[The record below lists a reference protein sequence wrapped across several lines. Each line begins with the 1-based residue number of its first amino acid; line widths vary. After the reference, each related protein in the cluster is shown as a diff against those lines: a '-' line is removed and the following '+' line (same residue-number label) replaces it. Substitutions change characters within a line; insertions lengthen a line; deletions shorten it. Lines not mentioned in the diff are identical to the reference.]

1 MAIRDV
7 EVKIQLSELENV
19 VMVAHS
25 EAMKA
30 VKEENLSRAE
40 VIKSIHVCAVMLGII
55 NAHLTGVKPISEEE
69 LQDAREAD
77 AMANFLYQFF
87 KTMGGSDDGN

>member
-19 VMVAHS
+19 IMVAHS

-30 VKEENLSRAE
+30 AGLSPEGNMKAAN
-40 VIKSIHVCAVMLGII
+40 ITAVMVGKVR
-55 NAHLTGVKPISEEE
+55 NHLTGVELLPEKKMARARMFDALSSILFEGEE
-69 LQDAREAD
+69 
-77 AMANFLYQFF
+77 NN
-87 KTMGGSDDGN
+87 DGN

>member
-19 VMVAHS
+19 VMVAHL

-30 VKEENLSRAE
+30 AGLSPE
-40 VIKSIHVCAVMLGII
+40 GDMKLLI
-55 NAHLTGVKPISEEE
+55 
-69 LQDAREAD
+69 
-77 AMANFLYQFF
+77 
-87 KTMGGSDDGN
+87 

>member
-30 VKEENLSRAE
+30 AGLSPEGNMKAAN
-40 VIKSIHVCAVMLGII
+40 ITAVMV
-55 NAHLTGVKPISEEE
+55 NKMRNHLTGVELLPEKKMARVRMFDALSSILFEGEE
-69 LQDAREAD
+69 
-77 AMANFLYQFF
+77 NN
-87 KTMGGSDDGN
+87 DGN

>member
-30 VKEENLSRAE
+30 AGLSPEGNMKAAN
-40 VIKSIHVCAVMLGII
+40 ITAVMVGKVR
-55 NAHLTGVKPISEEE
+55 NHLTGVELLPEKKMARARMFNALSSILFEGEE
-69 LQDAREAD
+69 
-77 AMANFLYQFF
+77 NN
-87 KTMGGSDDGN
+87 DGN

>member
-30 VKEENLSRAE
+30 AGLSPEGNMKA
-40 VIKSIHVCAVMLGII
+40 AII
-55 NAHLTGVKPISEEE
+55 TAIMVGMVRNHLTGVDLLPEKKMARARMFDALSSILFEGEE
-69 LQDAREAD
+69 
-77 AMANFLYQFF
+77 NN
-87 KTMGGSDDGN
+87 DGN

>member
-30 VKEENLSRAE
+30 AGLSPEGNMKAAN
-40 VIKSIHVCAVMLGII
+40 IAAVMVGKVR
-55 NAHLTGVKPISEEE
+55 NHLTGVELLPEKKMARARMFDALSSILFEGEE
-69 LQDAREAD
+69 
-77 AMANFLYQFF
+77 NN
-87 KTMGGSDDGN
+87 DGN

>member
-19 VMVAHS
+19 IMVAHS

-30 VKEENLSRAE
+30 AGLSPEGNMKAAN
-40 VIKSIHVCAVMLGII
+40 ITAVMVGKVR
-55 NAHLTGVKPISEEE
+55 NHLTGVELLPEKKMARARMFDALSSILYEGEE
-69 LQDAREAD
+69 
-77 AMANFLYQFF
+77 NN
-87 KTMGGSDDGN
+87 DGN

>member
-30 VKEENLSRAE
+30 AGLSPEENMKAAN
-40 VIKSIHVCAVMLGII
+40 ITAVMVGKVR
-55 NAHLTGVKPISEEE
+55 NHLTGVELLPEKKMARARMFDALSSILFEGEE
-69 LQDAREAD
+69 
-77 AMANFLYQFF
+77 NN
-87 KTMGGSDDGN
+87 DGN

>member
-30 VKEENLSRAE
+30 AGLSPEGNMKAAN
-40 VIKSIHVCAVMLGII
+40 ITAVMVGKVR
-55 NAHLTGVKPISEEE
+55 NHLTGVELLPEKKMARARMLDALSSILFEGEE
-69 LQDAREAD
+69 
-77 AMANFLYQFF
+77 NN
-87 KTMGGSDDGN
+87 DGN

>member
-25 EAMKA
+25 GAMKA
-30 VKEENLSRAE
+30 AGLSPEGNMKAAN
-40 VIKSIHVCAVMLGII
+40 ITAVMVGKVR
-55 NAHLTGVKPISEEE
+55 NHLTGVELLPEKKMARARMFDALSSILFEGEE
-69 LQDAREAD
+69 
-77 AMANFLYQFF
+77 NN
-87 KTMGGSDDGN
+87 DGN

>member
-1 MAIRDV
+1 MATRDV

-30 VKEENLSRAE
+30 AGLSPEGNMKAAN
-40 VIKSIHVCAVMLGII
+40 ITAVMVGKVR
-55 NAHLTGVKPISEEE
+55 NHLTGVELLPEKKMARARMFDALSSILFEGEE
-69 LQDAREAD
+69 
-77 AMANFLYQFF
+77 NN
-87 KTMGGSDDGN
+87 DGN

>member
-30 VKEENLSRAE
+30 AGLSPEGNMKAAN
-40 VIKSIHVCAVMLGII
+40 ITAVMVSKMR
-55 NAHLTGVKPISEEE
+55 NHLTGVE
-69 LQDAREAD
+69 LLPEKKRRAKMFDALTDIIFE
-77 AMANFLYQFF
+77 
-87 KTMGGSDDGN
+87 GGSDNGR

>member
-19 VMVAHS
+19 IMVAHS

-30 VKEENLSRAE
+30 AGLSPEGNMKAAN
-40 VIKSIHVCAVMLGII
+40 ITAVMVGKVR
-55 NAHLTGVKPISEEE
+55 NHLTGVEMLPEKKMRRARMFDALSSILFEGEE
-69 LQDAREAD
+69 
-77 AMANFLYQFF
+77 NN
-87 KTMGGSDDGN
+87 DGN